1 MTFLLVSPELVA
13 AAASDVAGIGLTVSA
28 ANSVAAQATTGLVS
42 AAADEVSRAIAVL
55 FSGHA
60 VGYQELAV
68 QAAAVHGQ
76 FVQALAAGGVGYAT
90 AEALNVGPLQPLLDL
105 INAPTQ
111 QLLGRPL
118 IGDGANAAPG
128 SGQAG
133 GLGGL
138 LWGNGGHG
146 GSGAA
151 GQPGGRGGDAG
162 LIGAGVLGAPGAP
175 VRPAGP
181 AGPEGGYTVPVGQA
195 ALVAT
200 VRRREVSVGPVG
212 PAGCRR

>member
-13 AAASDVAGIGLTVSA
+13 AAASDVAGIGLSVSA
-28 ANSVAAQATTGLVS
+28 ANAVAARSTTGLVS
-42 AAADEVSRAIAVL
+42 AAADEVSRAVAVL
-55 FSGHA
+55 FSGYG

-90 AEALNVGPLQPLLDL
+90 AESLNVGPLQPLLDL

-138 LWGNGGHG
+138 LRPRHG
-146 GSGAA
+146 G
-151 GQPGGRGGDAG
+151 
-162 LIGAGVLGAPGAP
+162 
-175 VRPAGP
+175 VRL
-181 AGPEGGYTVPVGQA
+181 VPQA
-195 ALVAT
+195 RNVRAKVA
-200 VRRREVSVGPVG
+200 
-212 PAGCRR
+212 